1 MSVNMCTIKKA
12 MLFLLFIATPW
23 AVSKAGITPKCSPA
37 EGGEIVCLG
46 GYEYKAIPNDG
57 YTFVRWAMTSP
68 LVDHYSSENPHDF
81 YPFLMVYGGGD
92 FTLTAYFEKTID
104 PTWQILYTSS
114 DGNVVTD
121 IYTYAFDANIVSNT
135 YQDGQG
141 VITFDGP
148 ITSIPFLAFSSC
160 ISLTSITIPEGVT
173 SIGTTAFAF
182 CKSLTSIT
190 LPESLSSIRNGAFEN
205 CTSLTSITIP
215 NSVTSIGER
224 AFNGC
229 TSLTSITCEATR
241 PPTLGSTVFP
251 SNLTTAYIPCGT
263 EEAYEASDWAS
274 YSITTFI
281 EEGCIDPTW
290 QILYTS
296 TDGNI
301 VEPNDS
307 LVFGAN
313 IVSNEYKDG
322 QGIITFDG
330 PVTQVGARAFKNC
343 SSLKS
348 ITIPNSV
355 TKIENNAFMY
365 CSSLTSVTI
374 PNSVTS
380 IGTSA
385 FVYCSSLTSVILT
398 ALSEEEFCKGQG
410 NSLLYSKGVNYQ
422 REIQINGT
430 KVTKFTIPNSVTSI
444 GDEAFRGCSSLTSVT
459 IPNSV
464 TSIGWSAFYGC
475 SSLTSVTIPN
485 SVTSIGGFAF
495 NGCSSLT
502 SITIPNS
509 VTSIGIGTFQS
520 CTGLTSVTIGNSVTS
535 IGSSAFSGCSSLSS
549 VTIHNSVTSIGGSA
563 FEGCSK
569 LTSMTIPNSV
579 TSIGIGAFE
588 GCTGFT
594 SVTIPNSVT
603 NIGNNAFYGCTGLT
617 SVTIEADTP
626 PTIGIYCFYYYEDG
640 KDFPLNISIYVPC
653 GSLDTYKTAEGW
665 SDYASL
671 IRYAPYSSY
680 NINKKAEN
688 GHITT
693 SSTNI
698 FTMCDT
704 EHPVICTA
712 NPNRGCYFVRWA
724 DGNTENPR
732 TIELTQDT
740 TMEAIFDYLLT
751 GKCGKDSAL
760 TWTFEPASMALNIT
774 GKGALSENYTYGT
787 FIESLTIGNEVTTI
801 GEDAFYKCTNL
812 KNVIIG
818 SAVKVLEKRAFYN
831 CSSIETITCYSM
843 RPPTVNQDALYGL
856 DYSTIVYVP
865 ADYLNTYK
873 MHDAWGLY
881 DVRPLGATSAETEDV
896 KITPSEN
903 EANVTWPSVNG
914 SATYELVIKD
924 KDGNIVCTFIFNANG
939 QLTSIAF
946 NAPSRNGVPAQTQI
960 AGFSFTITGL
970 DSGTG
975 YDLTLTAKDNSG
987 NAIQTETI
995 SFVTTGGNVSTD
1007 MDQVQSNEIHSTKV
1021 IKDGQVLIL
1030 RNGKTY
1036 TMQGQEVK

>member
-1 MSVNMCTIKKA
+1 MKQKLFTLFLALLASVGIASATPMTCADAMAMGNALADNAETDTVVVEGFAVNVTPYDITFGNQQFYLADDAASTTSDLMAFRAKPTKNGAAYPVLAGDKVQLKGTIKKY
-12 MLFLLFIATPW
+12 
-23 AVSKAGITPKCSPA
+23 VK
-37 EGGEIVCLG
+37 EGAAPIIEVM
-46 GYEYKAIPNDG
+46 YPSV
-57 YTFVRWAMTSP
+57 TFVTEVAGNRTLATTTEITVAKALEIGTALSEGAITKETYDIVGYVTQIDDNSFNTSYKNMIFWIADENNGAATNAAGAFEVYRGKPTQELKVGDKVSVKTKIQNYKGTIESISSAPVNFLEDSAGTCGDNLTWRLSNGTLTISGTGAMA
-68 LVDHYSSENPHDF
+68 DYSS
-81 YPFLMVYGGGD
+81 
-92 FTLTAYFEKTID
+92 
-104 PTWQILYTSS
+104 YTDVPWYDYHSFIKS
-114 DGNVVTD
+114 
-121 IYTYAFDANIVSNT
+121 IVIN
-135 YQDGQG
+135 D
-141 VITFDGP
+141 
-148 ITSIPFLAFSSC
+148 
-160 ISLTSITIPEGVT
+160 GVT
-173 SIGTTAFAF
+173 SIGDYAF
-182 CKSLTSIT
+182 
-190 LPESLSSIRNGAFEN
+190 
-205 CTSLTSITIP
+205 
-215 NSVTSIGER
+215 
-224 AFNGC
+224 
-229 TSLTSITCEATR
+229 
-241 PPTLGSTVFP
+241 
-251 SNLTTAYIPCGT
+251 
-263 EEAYEASDWAS
+263 SD
-274 YSITTFI
+274 
-281 EEGCIDPTW
+281 
-290 QILYTS
+290 
-296 TDGNI
+296 
-301 VEPNDS
+301 
-307 LVFGAN
+307 
-313 IVSNEYKDG
+313 
-322 QGIITFDG
+322 
-330 PVTQVGARAFKNC
+330 
-343 SSLKS
+343 
-348 ITIPNSV
+348 
-355 TKIENNAFMY
+355 